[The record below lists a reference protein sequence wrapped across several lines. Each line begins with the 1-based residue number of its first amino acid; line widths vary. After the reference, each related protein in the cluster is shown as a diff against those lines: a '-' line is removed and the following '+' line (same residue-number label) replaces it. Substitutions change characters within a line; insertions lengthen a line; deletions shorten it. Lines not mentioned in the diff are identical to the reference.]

1 MDSLILEI
9 CIAALRGKKGDFM
22 KKRFFLPGIIV
33 LLFALFTQFTFAVD
47 SGTTNISLNNNPINA
62 KAYVAEGNLYL
73 PVRAICESLGYNVEW
88 FQADQTVEITSDGT
102 LILLNFNKSMIEV
115 NNHDYYMTEDR
126 ITINDRIYMKADF
139 FTENFNL
146 SVKWDKTDG
155 TVSLNTIKSNPI
167 SIRTIKETSEDSEL
181 KVTLQYPQ
189 IDGIENKL
197 VQDEIN
203 ALFKQLAENAAKEG
217 AKNAAELAEYVKEHP
232 GNPNKCET
240 YFNYHVKYNQNN
252 ILSLVFL
259 NYQYARGAHGSTM
272 QTSYTIDLETGKQY
286 SLKDLFKENSDY
298 VSIISDGVKAKLT
311 ERNLMNV
318 LLVPFDKI
326 REDHSYYITNDTV
339 VVYFQ
344 QYEILPGAA
353 GIQEFSTDFS
363 LLSKLFIE
371 PDIFK

>member
-1 MDSLILEI
+1 
-9 CIAALRGKKGDFM
+9 M
-22 KKRFFLPGIIV
+22 KKRLLLPGIIV

-47 SGTTNISLNNNPINA
+47 SGSPDISLNNSPINA
-62 KAYVAEGNLYL
+62 KAHIAEGNLYL

-88 FQADQTVEITSDGT
+88 LQADKTVEITSDGT
-102 LILLNFNKSMIEV
+102 LILLNFNKLMIEV
-115 NNHDYYMTEDR
+115 NNHDYYMTEER
-126 ITINDRIYMKADF
+126 ITINDRIYMRSDF
-139 FTENFNL
+139 FTENFDL
-146 SVKWDKTDG
+146 SIKWDKTDG
-155 TVSLNTIKSNPI
+155 KISLNSIKANPI
-167 SIRTIKETSEDSEL
+167 SIRTIKETSENSEL

-189 IDGIENKL
+189 IDGLENKL

-217 AKNAAELAEYVKEHP
+217 AKNAAELAEYAKEHP
-232 GNPNKCET
+232 DGSPNSCET

-252 ILSLVFL
+252 ILSLVLL
-259 NYQYARGAHGSTM
+259 NYQYAKGAHGSTL
-272 QTSYTIDLETGKQY
+272 QTSYTINLETGKQY

-298 VSIISDGVKAKLT
+298 VSIISDGIKAKLT

-326 REDHSYYITNDTV
+326 REDHSYYITNDSV
-339 VVYFQ
+339 VIYFQ

-363 LLSKLFIE
+363 ILNNLFIE
-371 PDIFK
+371 PDILK